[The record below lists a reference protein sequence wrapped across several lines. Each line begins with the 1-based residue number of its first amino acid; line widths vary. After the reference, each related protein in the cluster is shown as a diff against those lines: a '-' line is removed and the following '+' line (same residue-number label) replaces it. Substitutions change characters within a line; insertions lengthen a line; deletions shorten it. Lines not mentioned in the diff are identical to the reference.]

1 MSSLQLRRVEAVTHA
16 RVKAVQGWRQ
26 AGQGAGLGRLAP
38 QTTYLGFCA
47 GDWRGL
53 VSPHEW
59 LQHTL
64 PQLHAW
70 MPGEGSATSIAHLFQ
85 SVPQPLL
92 PQVQA
97 LRYQA
102 LTEIEL
108 VTGQALPGDD
118 LPWLDTP
125 RGRVWV
131 TQLPT
136 RRPVSEQPPSTR
148 VLQDLPLH
156 LQWLL
161 GISYLTHGSLARL
174 GQGDVLRM
182 EHRIDRCLLANRCIG
197 VFTFTEEGLHM
208 QATVADQAIAAPD
221 ELTTLPVRL
230 EFLLAS
236 QATDLGTLARILD
249 GQLIALPSDAA
260 RHIEIRANGKSVAR
274 GELVQLDDGLGIEV
288 LQVYAAEQSR

>member
-1 MSSLQLRRVEAVTHA
+1 MSSLQLRRVEALAHA
-16 RVKAVQGWRQ
+16 RVRAVEDWRQ
-26 AGQGAGLGRLAP
+26 AGQRAGVGRLAA
-38 QTTYLGFCA
+38 QTSYLGFCA

-53 VSPHEW
+53 VNAREW

-64 PQLHAW
+64 PQLRAC
-70 MPGEGSATSIAHLFQ
+70 MPGECSATSIAHLFQ

-108 VTGQALPGDD
+108 VTGQALPGDA

-136 RRPVSEQPPSTR
+136 RRPVSEHPPSTR
-148 VLQDLPLH
+148 GLQDLPLH
-156 LQWLL
+156 LQWML
-161 GISYLTHGSLARL
+161 GISHLTHGSLARL
-174 GQGDVLRM
+174 GQGDVLRI
-182 EHRIDRCLLANRCIG
+182 EQRTDHCLLESRCIG

-221 ELTTLPVRL
+221 ELATLPVRL

-236 QATDLGTLARILD
+236 QTTDLGTLAQILE

-260 RHIEIRANGKSVAR
+260 RHIEVRANGKSVAR

-288 LQVYAAEQSR
+288 FQVDGAQPLR